1 MSYDSISGKTLFAG
15 KHAKKS
21 SSTTNFRAKKTPS
34 ELNDEAIKALH
45 SSWEHPL
52 PRYICRIPKKKMLP
66 SRRICESLGFTFT
79 PSKNSSYYTATMPA
93 GWRVESSGSDYKLY
107 IVDAKGFRRG
117 EKNWYFHSS
126 DFTLFRRYNITS
138 LHLEQDTIGV
148 LEPDMIEVIVEDSD
162 GKVIHSAGYCSELGS
177 DEYNKLEEDCRDYLQ
192 KNFPDWKEYDAYW
205 D

>member
-34 ELNDEAIKALH
+34 ELNDEAINALH

-52 PRYICRIPKKKMLP
+52 PQHICRIPKGKMLP
-66 SRRICESLGFTFT
+66 SLRIYESLGFTFA
-79 PSKNSSYYTATMPA
+79 PSKNPSYYTATMPA
-93 GWRVESSGSDYKLY
+93 GWRVESSESDYKLY
-107 IVDAKGFRRG
+107 VVDAKGFRRG
-117 EKNWYFHSS
+117 EKNWYSHSS
-126 DFTLFRRYNITS
+126 DFALFTRYSITFS
-138 LHLEQDTIGV
+138 HP
-148 LEPDMIEVIVEDSD
+148 EPDTVEVIVEDSD
-162 GKVIHSAGYCSELGS
+162 GKVIYSAGRCSELGS
-177 DEYNKLEEDCRDYLQ
+177 DEYKKLEEDCRDYLQ

>member
-1 MSYDSISGKTLFAG
+1 MSYDSILGKTLFAR

-21 SSTTNFRAKKTPS
+21 SSTTHFWAKKTPS
-34 ELNDEAIKALH
+34 ELNDEAINALH

-52 PRYICRIPKKKMLP
+52 PRYICRIPKEKMLP
-66 SRRICESLGFTFT
+66 SRRICESLGFTFA
-79 PSKNSSYYTATMPA
+79 PSKNSLYYTATMPA

-126 DFTLFRRYNITS
+126 DFTLFTRYNITT
-138 LHLEQDTIGV
+138 LRIDRDTI
-148 LEPDMIEVIVEDSD
+148 EVVVEDYD
-162 GKVIHSAGYCSELGS
+162 GKVIYRAGRCAEIDSA
-177 DEYNKLEEDCRDYLQ
+177 EYDDFTEKCRVYLQ
-192 KNFPDWKEYDAYW
+192 ENFPDWKEYDAYW